1 MDAINMKDWK
11 DILYDSM
18 DDKTDNLFKK
28 TTGCKNPI
36 KTNKMKGIK
45 RKIIAQL
52 VKLNI
57 KPIKTIILPTGIICE
72 HYANGNVKVV

>member
-1 MDAINMKDWK
+1 
-11 DILYDSM
+11 
-18 DDKTDNLFKK
+18 
-28 TTGCKNPI
+28 
-36 KTNKMKGIK
+36 MKGIK

-72 HYANGNVKVV
+72 HYANGHVKVI

>member
-1 MDAINMKDWK
+1 
-11 DILYDSM
+11 
-18 DDKTDNLFKK
+18 
-28 TTGCKNPI
+28 
-36 KTNKMKGIK
+36 MKGIK

-57 KPIKTIILPTGIICE
+57 KPIQTIILPTGIICE